1 MEWSISNQ
9 ILTVAVGSLGGG
21 LTHLQKGGMEY
32 LWQGDPAF
40 WTGQAPHLFPIV
52 GRLTGGKATV
62 EGEPCSLG
70 GHGFFR
76 KREAALVEKTTDSLT
91 VEEVWDEET
100 YAQYPRKWRVALT
113 YRLEKNTVFITF
125 HVENLD
131 EKTLWFYYGGHPGFR
146 MPLEDGLDFCDYRL
160 KFSEP
165 CAPKQMTLSDDFF
178 MTGDAVPFP
187 TENGEIRLRHSLF
200 DRDAVVLTDVA
211 KSVTLYAPGSDRSV
225 TVSYPQMTYLGL
237 WHTPKTRAPFLCLEP
252 WVDVPARQ
260 GVVEEISKKPH
271 AIAVLPGAS
280 YENTWSI
287 TLT

>member
-1 MEWSISNQ
+1 RTCADEIPAGKSIRLPPFLPIVHPETGIMRKAVDFSAGLCTMKEKARAPAGGGLPPLPFRLGGTHMEWSISNQ

-21 LTHLQKGGMEY
+21 LTHLQKGGVEY

-62 EGEPCSLG
+62 EGDPCSLG

-76 KREAALVEKTTDSLT
+76 KREAALVEKTDDSLT

-100 YAQYPRKWRVALT
+100 YAQYPRKWRAALT
-113 YRLEKNTVFITF
+113 YRLEKNTVLITF

-165 CAPKQMTLSDDFF
+165 CAPKQMALSDDFF
-178 MTGDAVPFP
+178 TTGDAVPFP
-187 TENGEIRLRHSLF
+187 T
-200 DRDAVVLTDVA
+200 
-211 KSVTLYAPGSDRSV
+211 
-225 TVSYPQMTYLGL
+225 
-237 WHTPKTRAPFLCLEP
+237 
-252 WVDVPARQ
+252 
-260 GVVEEISKKPH
+260 
-271 AIAVLPGAS
+271 
-280 YENTWSI
+280 
-287 TLT
+287 